1 MANKNRTYPPEFEKA
16 LEIGR
21 PPNII
26 SLFPHSKAL
35 IVSGKFIDR
44 AMLAKGNAIALAANG
59 RNSFVIRG
67 VLMAAQRANAAV
79 IIEIAK
85 SEGGANAYCA
95 VNYWNMARHIDA
107 FCNELGITVPV
118 AIHADHYG
126 IKTNQD
132 IDAAKAESVRRRA
145 QTTHG
150 RESRTLNR
158 TIRIA
163 APS

>member
-1 MANKNRTYPPEFEKA
+1 MPEKKSPAVSDFQSA

-21 PPNII
+21 PPNVKK
-26 SLFPHSKAL
+26 LFPNSKAL

-44 AMLAKGNAIALAANG
+44 AMLNKGQAIAMAANG

-67 VLMAAQRANAAV
+67 ALQAAQRANAAL

-95 VNYWNMARHIDA
+95 VSYWNIARIVDA
-107 FCNELGITVPV
+107 ACNELGITIPV

-126 IKTNQD
+126 IKSQED
-132 IDAAKAESVRRRA
+132 VAAAKIE
-145 QTTHG
+145 
-150 RESRTLNR
+150 
-158 TIRIA
+158 I
-163 APS
+163 PSLHRCLPYAG